1 MGQGHY
7 KPEASLVGEWVIGSE
22 ADIKVARAKM
32 NREFRHRV
40 RGGSVPFWTDGDGRY
55 SAIVQVHADGWFRY
69 IKVKNGR
76 TIRGYS
82 GKAVRSG
89 ANKLQLFHNPR
100 VMCAILRLE
109 RNHRGVELRSK
120 SGKFFRKTVMK

>member
-40 RGGSVPFWTDGDGRY
+40 RGGSVPFWTGGDGCY
-55 SAIVQVHADGWFRY
+55 SAIVQVHTDGWFRY

-76 TIRGYS
+76 TIRGYYS

-120 SGKFFRKTVMK
+120 STVMK